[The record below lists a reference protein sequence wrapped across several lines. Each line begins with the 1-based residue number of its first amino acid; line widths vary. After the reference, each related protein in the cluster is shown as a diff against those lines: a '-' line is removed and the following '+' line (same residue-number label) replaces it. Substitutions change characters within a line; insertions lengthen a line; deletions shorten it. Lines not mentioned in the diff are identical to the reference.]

1 MKRNLDW
8 MLLIVIA
15 CLGTDAFAEEIEWKP
30 RGFPPLV
37 LTVSAEDTSSDSNK
51 ISWKLKIS
59 NVEKKIW
66 NFATGQMPDVA
77 WPDMEWAK
85 PRTTFASSLGTAVF
99 PVSGVDSADM
109 VRVVDLSGNP
119 VERKKVIEKL
129 KEKKRTLVSF
139 DGKLPDPAYRRYL
152 PAQSDLVVI
161 LGGGEATGTEADSN
175 QSAAKP
181 LTRIQDEADLSK
193 VTDDESRKYSQG
205 LANRAKINPMIE
217 NVAGFKEFAE
227 GIWRVDRLA
236 HAHRGN
242 YLVSRDGAD
251 AFLIFSDKWLVTGMF
266 QSNKETIRYE
276 ISSLDKIKSDP
287 KTPGG
292 KVKGAFEVEGDFF
305 GFLKPAAKSHLVW
318 AAYDWWVIYKRVK

>member
-85 PRTTFASSLGTAVF
+85 PRTTFASSLRTAVF

-139 DGKLPDPAYRRYL
+139 DGKLPDPAYRRY
-152 PAQSDLVVI
+152 
-161 LGGGEATGTEADSN
+161 
-175 QSAAKP
+175 
-181 LTRIQDEADLSK
+181 
-193 VTDDESRKYSQG
+193 
-205 LANRAKINPMIE
+205 
-217 NVAGFKEFAE
+217 
-227 GIWRVDRLA
+227 
-236 HAHRGN
+236 
-242 YLVSRDGAD
+242 
-251 AFLIFSDKWLVTGMF
+251 
-266 QSNKETIRYE
+266 
-276 ISSLDKIKSDP
+276 
-287 KTPGG
+287 
-292 KVKGAFEVEGDFF
+292 
-305 GFLKPAAKSHLVW
+305 
-318 AAYDWWVIYKRVK
+318 